1 MNFLSMNNFSCKI
14 CKKKHLKKNH
24 IIKFPSLKFI
34 SGDYRYIKYSKFYN
48 LCPNTNFI
56 FTNVNQTWL
65 KNINTIYKNYSFSLG
80 GIYSGKTTREH
91 KIYKTI
97 KKNLKIKKSEVLE
110 IGPGTGALIN
120 KLNDIKN
127 IKKID
132 AYELNSKYLNL
143 FNKNNKFGKLYKNI
157 DKINKKY
164 DLIILSHSFFHL
176 VNLYE
181 DISKIKSLLKKNG
194 LLIIITPDP
203 LNYPVLPFIYEIF
216 SFSNKNNILSYLE
229 KFGLFINR
237 DLKSVLKN
245 EIFVILSRI
254 KSQKRVNK
262 DKNFLKKFKTIQKK
276 LLIKIQILKK
286 EKALIIEGA
295 GIGGTFFLYNLKK
308 NIFKIYDKYLGT
320 NMIINKKL
328 KDIKIKKNIKSFNI
342 NKILK
347 TYN

>member
-1 MNFLSMNNFSCKI
+1 MNSINADFLSI
-14 CKKKHLKKNH
+14 DELKKY
-24 IIKFPSLKFI
+24 KFKKIGKKVLI
-34 SGDYRYIKYSKFYN
+34 SKNAVLVGTQNISIGDYTRIDPFTMLISPRGYIRIGKASH
-48 LCPNTNFI
+48 I
-56 FTNVNQTWL
+56 STNVL
-65 KNINTIYKNYSFSLG
+65 ICG
-80 GIYSGKTTREH
+80 H
-91 KIYKTI
+91 KGVQMG
-97 KKNLKIKKSEVLE
+97 NFCGL
-110 IGPGTGALIN
+110 GPGTGVLIK

-132 AYELNSKYLNL
+132 AYELNSNYLNL
-143 FNKNNKFGKLYKNI
+143 LNKNNKFGKLYKNI

-164 DLIILSHSFFHL
+164 DLIVLSHSFFHL
-176 VNLYE
+176 INLYE